1 MAVPESD
8 HSPLHPQT
16 EDAAPERRKF
26 EGWRSILVY
35 AGILALFYF
44 GHVEIQTFL
53 GQRALA
59 RVELDMPSLAVALKQ
74 ARQTGKPVLLDV
86 SAIWCPSCR
95 RLDSAV
101 LSNSDVKQAIENRY
115 VFTRVE
121 YESLEGETVQQR
133 YGVRGFPTLLV
144 LNGDGELIRT
154 LPPSYDPDTF
164 IRLISH

>member
-8 HSPLHPQT
+8 HSPLHTQA
-16 EDAAPERRKF
+16 EDPSPERRKF
-26 EGWRSILVY
+26 EGWRSLLVY

-53 GQRALA
+53 GERALA
-59 RVELDMPSLAVALKQ
+59 KVELDMPSLAVALKQ
-74 ARQTGKPVLLDV
+74 ARQEGKPVLLDV

-95 RLDSAV
+95 RLDSTV
-101 LSNSDVKQAIENRY
+101 LSNPEVKQAIEHRY
-115 VFTRVE
+115 VFSRVE
-121 YESLEGETVQQR
+121 YESLEGEAVQQR

-144 LNGDGELIRT
+144 LNGNGELIRT

-164 IRLISH
+164 IKLIAH